1 VRRVDH
7 RAALLSAFDED
18 FGFSPYI
25 SGNSKE
31 FHIFFLTNFV
41 LTRNVSKVARITRA
55 TEVCS
60 GLRKLSM
67 ATMMAPVA
75 SREVLRCDHCSL
87 VQFSTS
93 NLQCRRCHKPLEVE
107 APETTVSS
115 PVEVMGPRAS
125 GNRSSKV
132 AVRLR
137 EIRNARHLS
146 QRQLAARLDVPRT
159 YISKIENGRAMPT
172 LSSLQRLA
180 AALAVPMCEM
190 VHDVRFERERDIA
203 AMMEDPFIA
212 EISVWIS
219 SLDPLHRAMVL
230 SHIREMATGGRR
242 TA

>member
-1 VRRVDH
+1 
-7 RAALLSAFDED
+7 
-18 FGFSPYI
+18 
-25 SGNSKE
+25 
-31 FHIFFLTNFV
+31 
-41 LTRNVSKVARITRA
+41 
-55 TEVCS
+55 
-60 GLRKLSM
+60 
-67 ATMMAPVA
+67 MMAPVA

-93 NLQCRRCHKPLEVE
+93 NLLCRRCHKPLEVE
-107 APETTVSS
+107 PPETTAAS
-115 PVEVMGPRAS
+115 PVEVMGTRAP

-190 VHDVRFERERDIA
+190 VHDIRYEREREIA
-203 AMMEDPFIA
+203 TMMQDPFLA
-212 EISVWIS
+212 EIATWASG
-219 SLDPLHRAMVL
+219 LDPLHRAMVL

>member
-1 VRRVDH
+1 M
-7 RAALLSAFDED
+7 
-18 FGFSPYI
+18 
-25 SGNSKE
+25 
-31 FHIFFLTNFV
+31 
-41 LTRNVSKVARITRA
+41 RA
-55 TEVCS
+55 TEVRS
-60 GLRKLSM
+60 GLRKTTM

-93 NLQCRRCHKPLEVE
+93 NLLCRRCHKPLEVE
-107 APETTVSS
+107 EPEPIAPSA
-115 PVEVMGPRAS
+115 VEVMGVRVPGS
-125 GNRSSKV
+125 RSSKV

-172 LSSLQRLA
+172 LSSLLRRA

-190 VHDVRFERERDIA
+190 VHDVRYEREREIA
-203 AMMEDPFIA
+203 TMMEDPFLA
-212 EISVWIS
+212 ELGQWASG
-219 SLDPLHRAMVL
+219 LDPLHRAMVL

>member
-1 VRRVDH
+1 
-7 RAALLSAFDED
+7 
-18 FGFSPYI
+18 
-25 SGNSKE
+25 
-31 FHIFFLTNFV
+31 
-41 LTRNVSKVARITRA
+41 
-55 TEVCS
+55 
-60 GLRKLSM
+60 
-67 ATMMAPVA
+67 MMAPVA

-93 NLQCRRCHKPLEVE
+93 NLLCRRCHKPLELE
-107 APETTVSS
+107 KPEPVVSS
-115 PVEVMGPRAS
+115 AVEVMGTRAP
-125 GNRSSKV
+125 GTRNSKV

-190 VHDVRFERERDIA
+190 VHDARFEREREIA
-203 AMMEDPFIA
+203 TMMEDPFLA
-212 EISVWIS
+212 ELSQWAAG
-219 SLDPLHRAMVL
+219 LDPLHRAMVL
-230 SHIREMATGGRR
+230 SHIREMAGGGRR

>member
-1 VRRVDH
+1 
-7 RAALLSAFDED
+7 
-18 FGFSPYI
+18 
-25 SGNSKE
+25 
-31 FHIFFLTNFV
+31 
-41 LTRNVSKVARITRA
+41 
-55 TEVCS
+55 
-60 GLRKLSM
+60 
-67 ATMMAPVA
+67 MMAPVS

-93 NLQCRRCHKPLEVE
+93 NLLCRRCHKPLEVE
-107 APETTVSS
+107 TPEPVVSS
-115 PVEVMGPRAS
+115 PVEVMGARSP
-125 GNRSSKV
+125 GNRSAKV

-190 VHDVRFERERDIA
+190 VHDARYEREREIA
-203 AMMEDPFIA
+203 TMMEDPFLA
-212 EISVWIS
+212 EIASWATG
-219 SLDPLHRAMVL
+219 LDPLHRAMVL
-230 SHIREMATGGRR
+230 SHLREVSTGGRR